1 MIKNAMKV
9 VLGLSIASLSVLGL
23 SGCSLSVEGEDY
35 QSIAPTFNIEQF
47 FDGNVK
53 AWGIVQNRSGEVV
66 QRFVVDIDG
75 SINGNTLT
83 LDETFDYGVG
93 EGPGSRTWKI
103 VKQSDNT
110 YVGRAGDIDGP
121 AKGTSYG
128 NAFNFHYEMDLP
140 VDDTTYSVTF
150 DDWFWAFDDSTMM
163 NRSYIRKFGIV
174 MAEVTIFM
182 QKQP

>member
-1 MIKNAMKV
+1 MIKRACKL
-9 VLGLSIASLSVLGL
+9 VLGLSLATLSVAGL
-23 SGCSLSVEGEDY
+23 SGCSVSVEGEDY
-35 QSIAPTFNIEQF
+35 QSVTPAFNIEQF

-66 QRFVVDIDG
+66 QRFVVNIDG
-75 SINGNTLT
+75 AIDGETLT

-93 EGPGSRTWKI
+93 DGPKSRTWKI

-110 YVGRAGDIDGP
+110 FIGSAGDIDGP
-121 AKGTSYG
+121 ATGTSYG
-128 NAFNFHYEMDLP
+128 NAFNFHYQMDLP

-163 NRSYIRKFGIV
+163 NRSYIRKFGLV